1 MKEHIKKGNT
11 DDLKDILK
19 IRLHMWDVEKNYS
32 RNDTDTICSICR
44 KEEDTTA
51 VHSMCWIVK

>member
-1 MKEHIKKGNT
+1 MKEYIKKGNT

-32 RNDTDTICSICR
+32 RNDTDTI
-44 KEEDTTA
+44 
-51 VHSMCWIVK
+51 